1 MPLKLEDKQA
11 IVASVNEVASS
22 SSSAVVAEY
31 RGISVDEMTEL
42 RKKAREAGVYLRV
55 VRNTLARRAVS
66 NTDFECL
73 KEILVGPILLA
84 FSREEPSA
92 AAKVLNEFRKSQDKL
107 VVKGIGLGKQLLEAS
122 ALSKVAKLPTYSE
135 AISLLMSVMQA
146 PITQMVRTLAE
157 PHAQLVRTL
166 AAVGEKQNQQD

>member
-11 IVASVNEVASS
+11 IVASVNEVANNASL
-22 SSSAVVAEY
+22 AIVAEY
-31 RGISVDEMTEL
+31 RGMSVDSMTEL

-84 FSREEPSA
+84 FSKEEPSA
-92 AAKVLNEFRKSQDKL
+92 AAKVLKEFSKSEDKL
-107 VVKGIGLGKQLLEAS
+107 LVKGIGLGKQLLDGSTLA
-122 ALSKVAKLPTYSE
+122 KVAKLPTYLES
-135 AISLLMSVMQA
+135 ISLLMSVIQA
-146 PITQMVRTLAE
+146 PITQMVRTIAE
-157 PHAQLVRTL
+157 PQAQLVRTL
-166 AAVGEKQNQQD
+166 AAVGEKQDQ

>member
-11 IVASVNEVASS
+11 IVASVNEVANNASL
-22 SSSAVVAEY
+22 AIVAEY
-31 RGISVDEMTEL
+31 RGMSVDSMTEL

-84 FSREEPSA
+84 FSKEEPSA
-92 AAKVLNEFRKSQDKL
+92 AAKVLKEFSKSEDKL
-107 VVKGIGLGKQLLEAS
+107 LVKGIGLGKQLLDGSTLA
-122 ALSKVAKLPTYSE
+122 KVAKLPTYLES
-135 AISLLMSVMQA
+135 ISLLMSVIQA
-146 PITQMVRTLAE
+146 PITQMVRTIAE
-157 PHAQLVRTL
+157 PQAQLVRTL
-166 AAVGEKQNQQD
+166 AAVGEKQ

>member
-11 IVASVNEVASS
+11 IVASVNELANSASS
-22 SSSAVVAEY
+22 AIVAEY
-31 RGISVDEMTEL
+31 RGMSVDEMTEL
-42 RKKAREAGVYLRV
+42 RKKAREAGVSLRV

-73 KEILVGPILLA
+73 REILVGPILLA
-84 FSREEPSA
+84 FSSEEPSA
-92 AAKVLNEFRKSQDKL
+92 AAKVLNDFGKSQDKL

-122 ALSKVAKLPTYSE
+122 ALGKVAKLPTYLES
-135 AISLLMSVMQA
+135 ISLLMSVMQA
-146 PITQMVRTLAE
+146 PITQMVRTIAE

-166 AAVGEKQNQQD
+166 AAVGDKQNQQD